1 MLKPILAALAAA
13 SFVALGACTQEARV
27 VEDDEPSIEQSAE
40 NLGNDLERS
49 AEEAGNELEQAGDN
63 AADAVND
70 ATDGNEN
77 TNP

>member
-13 SFVALGACTQEARV
+13 SFVALGACSQEARV
-27 VEDDEPSIEQSAE
+27 AEEEPTLEQSAE
-40 NLGNDLERS
+40 NFGNDLERS
-49 AEEAGNELEQAGDN
+49 AENAGNELEQAGDN

-70 ATDGNEN
+70 ATDGDPN